1 ANLDPTIKG
10 DPDASGRPTSFGTA
24 QWHAERFT
32 QLKAFADKMGVDWT
46 DVPLRGAEA
55 LRATARIRLAFARH
69 EQLAKSD

>member
-1 ANLDPTIKG
+1 GGMGADLETARALVATMQGESTANLDPTIKG

-46 DVPLRGAEA
+46 DV
-55 LRATARIRLAFARH
+55 
-69 EQLAKSD
+69 